1 MLIIS
6 KCSYLFSNLIF
17 FFQDPMEIV
26 IKVVYEE
33 CTKQKNLE
41 HRIKL
46 GYPLV
51 ANQQLW
57 KKCTVFSQNEPTEQ
71 ECIESLDQ
79 ISLE

>member
-1 MLIIS
+1 M
-6 KCSYLFSNLIF
+6 K
-17 FFQDPMEIV
+17 IV

-33 CTKQKNLE
+33 GKSQEQKSLE
-41 HRIKL
+41 HEIKL

-57 KKCTVFSQNEPTEQ
+57 KKCTAFSQNEPTEQ